1 MGKTC
6 WEIQKKKSIV
16 SIWKILLRNFF
27 GLGILFSPSLLQ
39 AVEITPFYT
48 QNQSP
53 LVQIFGLPSIGN
65 PSVLPPRKA
74 DVRMILDYAS
84 NYAADS
90 NPRENILLD
99 GESARITLDARFGIS
114 RRFEAGVAIPYLI
127 EGGGFLDSFIIDYHN
142 TFGFPQGGR
151 DQAPRNRL
159 LYQYQKDGRELLK
172 INQSGQGI
180 GDIQFMG
187 GFQLYESP
195 AKPSQAIALR
205 ISLKLPTGDSNQL
218 HGSGSTDLALWI
230 TAGDDYEVAIG
241 CLALFGAAGIMGMTR
256 GNILPD
262 QQRNAVGFGSLGA
275 GWSPA
280 RWLAL
285 KVQASGHTAFYK
297 DSALRELNANS
308 VQLTVGGTF
317 AFTDS
322 IALDLGITEDVI
334 VKTAPDVV
342 FHFALRGRF

>member
-1 MGKTC
+1 M
-6 WEIQKKKSIV
+6 SP
-16 SIWKILLRNFF
+16 WKIFLRNFL
-27 GLGILFSPSLLQ
+27 GLGILFFPSLLQ

-65 PSVLPPRKA
+65 PTVLPPKKA
-74 DVRMILDYAS
+74 DVRMIFDYTS
-84 NYAADS
+84 NYVEDS

-99 GESARITLDARFGIS
+99 GESARITLDVRYGIE
-114 RRFEAGVAIPYLI
+114 RTFEVGVSIPYII
-127 EGGGFLDSFIIDYHN
+127 ESGGFLDGFIIDYHN

-159 LYQYQKDGRELLK
+159 LYQYQKDGQQLLQ
-172 INQSGQGI
+172 INQSSQGI

-195 AKPSQAIALR
+195 MKSSRAIALR
-205 ISLKLPTGDSNQL
+205 TSLKLPTGDSGQL

-230 TAGDDYEVAIG
+230 TAGDDYKVAIG
-241 CLALFGAAGIMGMTR
+241 HFSIFGAAGIMGMTR
-256 GNILPD
+256 GNVLPD
-262 QQRNAVGFGSLGA
+262 QQRHGVGFGSLGA

-280 RWLAL
+280 RWIAF
-285 KVQASGHTAFYK
+285 KVQANGHTAFYK

-308 VQLTVGGTF
+308 VQLTIGGTL
-317 AFTDS
+317 AFTER

-342 FHFALRGRF
+342 FHFALRGQF

>member
-1 MGKTC
+1 MA
-6 WEIQKKKSIV
+6 
-16 SIWKILLRNFF
+16 
-27 GLGILFSPSLLQ
+27 GLGKIFLKNFLGLGVLLFPSLLQ
-39 AVEITPFYT
+39 AMEITPFYT

-65 PSVLPPRKA
+65 YTVLPPKKA
-74 DVRMILDYAS
+74 DVRLILDYAS
-84 NYAADS
+84 NYVDDS
-90 NPRENILLD
+90 NPRESILLD
-99 GESARITLDARFGIS
+99 GESARITLDARFGID

-127 EGGGFLDSFIIDYHN
+127 ESGGFLDSFIIDYHN

-151 DQAPRNRL
+151 DQAPRNGL
-159 LYQYQKDGRELLK
+159 LYRYQKDGQQLLK
-172 INQSGQGI
+172 INQSSQGI

-195 AKPSQAIALR
+195 IKPSPAVALR
-205 ISLKLPTGDSNQL
+205 ASLKLPTGDSGQL

-241 CLALFGAAGIMGMTR
+241 HFTVFGAAGIMGMTN
-256 GNILPD
+256 GNVLPA

-275 GWSPA
+275 GWSPL
-280 RWLAL
+280 RWLAF
-285 KVQASGHTAFYK
+285 KVQANGHTSFYK

-308 VQLTVGGTF
+308 VQLTIGGTL
-317 AFTDS
+317 AFTERIS
-322 IALDLGITEDVI
+322 LDLGVTEDVI

-342 FHFALRGRF
+342 FHLALRGRL